1 MTFISLAGLVT
12 TTAIAVLSSG
22 VGASAADSLTSASST
37 FATPSPS
44 PSPTMQTVPFFLA
57 GPETGDGEDTGEC
70 RLLGPFSLLVQ
81 AALGALA
88 LLSLVYKRWRER
100 PQRPLKVWTFDVSK
114 QVFGS
119 AMLHLANLLMS
130 MFSAGQLEIRSKY
143 KPNPCSFYIL
153 NLGIDTT
160 LGIPILIFI
169 LHLLNRLAS
178 YTPLAEPPESIES
191 GNYGRPPRA
200 SWWFKQSIIY
210 FMGLLGMKICV
221 FFLIQLLPFIVKV
234 GDWALRW
241 TEGNTAVQIIFV
253 MLLFPVIMNAIQYYI
268 IDTFIKKPLSQDTLE
283 SEPEGEDYSHEH
295 RHALLAGLDDGPFES
310 DDDSVGKDDGP
321 GLDNP
326 DQGKEDLVRFESV
339 EYNPATHGE
348 RSSASSA
355 SASARSGSSHGEYGQ
370 LSSSTKL
377 ASRDRD

>member
-1 MTFISLAGLVT
+1 MAFTSLAGLVI

-22 VGASAADSLTSASST
+22 VGASAVGSLTTASTTSI
-37 FATPSPS
+37 TPSPS
-44 PSPTMQTVPFFLA
+44 PSPTMQTVPFHLA
-57 GPETGDGEDTGEC
+57 GPDPTDGDDTGEC

-100 PQRPLKVWTFDVSK
+100 PQRPVKVWAFDVSK

-178 YTPLAEPPESIES
+178 YTPLANPPESIES
-191 GNYGRPPRA
+191 GNYGSPPRA
-200 SWWFKQSIIY
+200 SWWFKQSVIY

-268 IDTFIKKPLSQDTLE
+268 IDTFIKKPIMLDTLE
-283 SEPEGEDYSHEH
+283 EAEHDTHEH
-295 RHALLAGLDDGPFES
+295 RHALLAGIDEDASFES
-310 DDDSVGKDDGP
+310 EDDSVGKDDGP
-321 GLDNP
+321 ETV
-326 DQGKEDLVRFESV
+326 KEDLVRFESA
-339 EYNPATHGE
+339 EYNPAQVEH
-348 RSSASSA
+348 SSA
-355 SASARSGSSHGEYGQ
+355 ASARSGSSHGEYGD

-377 ASRDRD
+377 TSQHKD

>member
-1 MTFISLAGLVT
+1 MTFTSLTGLVI
-12 TTAIAVLSSG
+12 TTAIAALSSG
-22 VGASAADSLTSASST
+22 V
-37 FATPSPS
+37 
-44 PSPTMQTVPFFLA
+44 A
-57 GPETGDGEDTGEC
+57 GPDPTDGDDTGEC

-100 PQRPLKVWTFDVSK
+100 PQRPVKVWAFDVSK

-178 YTPLAEPPESIES
+178 YTPLASPPESIES
-191 GNYGRPPRA
+191 GNYGSPPRA

-268 IDTFIKKPLSQDTLE
+268 IDTFIKKPIMLDTFE
-283 SEPEGEDYSHEH
+283 EAEHDTHEH
-295 RHALLAGLDDGPFES
+295 RHGLLAGMDEDASFES

-321 GLDNP
+321 EP
-326 DQGKEDLVRFESV
+326 VKEDLVRFESAG
-339 EYNPATHGE
+339 YNPAQVEH
-348 RSSASSA
+348 SSA
-355 SASARSGSSHGEYGQ
+355 ASARSGSSHGEYGE

-377 ASRDRD
+377 KSQNKD